1 MGKFEGP
8 QIELLNWTPPVV
20 LDFAHARRRIDRL
33 PNLKESAVGWWTWSW
48 KSGLAF
54 DSTAVSWAFG
64 ESLTVL
70 LPGLGGLMCLDESGT
85 Q

>member
-33 PNLKESAVGWWTWSW
+33 PNLKESAVGW
-48 KSGLAF
+48 
-54 DSTAVSWAFG
+54 
-64 ESLTVL
+64 
-70 LPGLGGLMCLDESGT
+70 
-85 Q
+85 